1 MVFNTI
7 VDHSHSVRNPA
18 VNLGA
23 PSASYEEGIKLHT
36 VLQASGLGLS
46 SRTKMLNRKS
56 FISEKRTGLGDEV
69 EIIDILYSKILA
81 IQSSP
86 SNPINTKIIKL
97 RGEIKY
103 YKMKKAM

>member
-46 SRTKMLNRKS
+46 SRTKMLDRKS
-56 FISEKRTGLGDEV
+56 FITEKKLV
-69 EIIDILYSKILA
+69 WVMNSK
-81 IQSSP
+81 
-86 SNPINTKIIKL
+86 
-97 RGEIKY
+97 
-103 YKMKKAM
+103 

>member
-1 MVFNTI
+1 MKKESSLILCGKRMDLVCHLAQKCWI
-7 VDHSHSVRNPA
+7 ES
-18 VNLGA
+18 
-23 PSASYEEGIKLHT
+23 PSYQK
-36 VLQASGLGLS
+36 
-46 SRTKMLNRKS
+46 K
-56 FISEKRTGLGDEV
+56 TGLGDEF

-81 IQSSP
+81 IQSNP